1 MENLET
7 FDEFINE
14 STQTKIEEFDGPM
27 DVIDALVKNYG
38 KSKSSFLNTPTN
50 KQRQKFWTFNR
61 LMHFYFDIQ
70 RGDKERYRTVK
81 KNGIYV
87 LSKSAIKELSA
98 ERKKD
103 LDIK

>member
-1 MENLET
+1 MKNIPEYE
-7 FDEFINE
+7 DFINE
-14 STQTKIEEFDGPM
+14 STQTKIDRFDGPM
-27 DVIDALVKNYG
+27 DVINALVKNYG
-38 KSKSSFLNTPTN
+38 KNKASFLDTPTN
-50 KQRQKFWTFNR
+50 KQRSKFWTFNR

-70 RGDKERYRTVK
+70 RGDKERFRTVK

-87 LSKSAIKELSA
+87 LSKAAIKELSP